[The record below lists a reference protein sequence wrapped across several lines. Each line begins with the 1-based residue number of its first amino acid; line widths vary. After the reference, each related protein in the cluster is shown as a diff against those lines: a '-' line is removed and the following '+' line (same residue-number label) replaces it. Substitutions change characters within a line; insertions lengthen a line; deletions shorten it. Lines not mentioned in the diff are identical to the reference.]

1 MGGAGVLRARVLTA
15 AVAIPP
21 LVWLI
26 VWAPTWIYNIVI
38 LATTFVALREFAEM
52 GLGGISGARTTVVA
66 GGMVIAVAMGLGQ
79 SGTAISA
86 GIVACLAG
94 VLLSTLAT
102 AQDME
107 KSVSKAAHILLGCL
121 YGGVLLPHFIWLRG
135 VEDGSAWVIFL
146 LACAMAGDAGGYFGG
161 AAFGS
166 RKLWPTVSPQ
176 KTVEGALVSMFA
188 SLAAGVAFNH
198 LVLGKLGGVEVLCV
212 AGVISVLGQTGDL
225 LESMIKR
232 AYDAKD
238 SGGLFPGHGGVLDR
252 TDSLILPV
260 VFVYYYA
267 SFIVG

>member
-1 MGGAGVLRARVLTA
+1 MLRARLLTT
-15 AVAIPP
+15 AVALPL

-26 VWAPTWIYNIVI
+26 VWAPAWAYNVVI
-38 LATTFVALREFAEM
+38 LAITMLALREFAEM
-52 GLGGISGARTTVVA
+52 GLSGIAGARTTVVA
-66 GGMVIAVAMGLGQ
+66 GGMAIAVAMGLGQ

-121 YGGVLLPHFIWLRG
+121 YGGLLLPHFIWLRAI
-135 VEDGSAWVIFL
+135 EDGPAWVIFL
-146 LACAMAGDAGGYFGG
+146 LACSMAGDAGGYFGG

-166 RKLWPTVSPQ
+166 RKLWPTVSPK
-176 KTVEGALVSMFA
+176 KTVEGALVSLFG
-188 SLAAGVAFNH
+188 SLLAGVLFNH
-198 LVLGKLGGVEVLCV
+198 LILDNKLGGVEVLFV
-212 AGVISVLGQTGDL
+212 AAVIGLLGQTGDL

-232 AYDAKD
+232 AYNAKD

-252 TDSLILPV
+252 TDSLIFPV

-267 SFIVG
+267 SFLLC